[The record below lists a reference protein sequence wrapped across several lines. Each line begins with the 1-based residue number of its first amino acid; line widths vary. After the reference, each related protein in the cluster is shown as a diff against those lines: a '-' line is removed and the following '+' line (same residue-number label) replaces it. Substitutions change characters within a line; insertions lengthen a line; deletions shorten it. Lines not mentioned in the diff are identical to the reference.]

1 MNWKKIL
8 SKIVHAIIL
17 MTKLILKILY
27 KTLYGANLLCII
39 FDKVDGCIRNYD
51 GTKYLTLFCSEKF
64 GSIFNRIKYF
74 IRVKSNIS

>member
-51 GTKYLTLFCSEKF
+51 GTKYLILFSSEKVV
-64 GSIFNRIKYF
+64 SILNRIKCF
-74 IRVKSNIS
+74 TD